1 MHGTYLS
8 QSRHNVNI
16 IIIITVTIFKHHVLS
31 IAEIAIMF
39 QAITRARHRPRAPHA
54 LILLTLTSTSKVSHS
69 PRVVEEQREAREGTH
84 FAQRRV
90 AREWRDPACTP
101 LVGHRNPRFR
111 HNLVSCLY

>member
-16 IIIITVTIFKHHVLS
+16 IIIIIITVTIFKHHVLG

-39 QAITRARHRPRAPHA
+39 QAITCARHRPRAPHA

-84 FAQRRV
+84 SPRV
-90 AREWRDPACTP
+90 
-101 LVGHRNPRFR
+101 V
-111 HNLVSCLY
+111 